1 MTMSHQYD
9 KDIERVEQ
17 RINLVVSSLSG
28 APDVDPDFVES
39 AEKLF
44 KTAFA
49 LLRASVQD
57 A

>member
-1 MTMSHQYD
+1 MSHQYD

-17 RINLVVSSLSG
+17 RVNLVVSSLCG
-28 APDVDPDFVES
+28 APSVDPDFVEA

-49 LLRASVQD
+49 LLKASVQD